1 MKIWLQSATREN
13 LYPGTGN
20 SSSPLIKG
28 GGGGE
33 AKMKHYMNVHLG
45 NVGGKERREGV
56 L

>member
-1 MKIWLQSATREN
+1 MVTIGHERKFIS
-13 LYPGTGN
+13 GN
-20 SSSPLIKG
+20 GEFLLPLDQR